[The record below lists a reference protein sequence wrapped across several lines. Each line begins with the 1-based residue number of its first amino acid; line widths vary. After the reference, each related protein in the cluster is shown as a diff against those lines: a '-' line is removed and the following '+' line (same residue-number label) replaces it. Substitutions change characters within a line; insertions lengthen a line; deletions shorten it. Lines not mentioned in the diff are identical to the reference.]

1 MLCANTSEVCIGGR
15 GMNVP
20 VLPEV
25 TRLCGEMRGF
35 VHKRLISILA
45 MGGLNRFWR
54 ACEIYKFWSGNIR
67 ISLLICAT

>member
-25 TRLCGEMRGF
+25 TRLRREMRGF
-35 VHKRLISILA
+35 VQLELLSCGLKLIIFFATRLDGALSVNKR
-45 MGGLNRFWR
+45 
-54 ACEIYKFWSGNIR
+54 
-67 ISLLICAT
+67 